1 MTDVCRYAITIL
13 GTVTEED
20 LNATSPLALS
30 LMEVSN
36 NRTQVTLLSDQAGMI
51 GVIRHLHGLGL
62 ILLSI
67 DRKPAL

>member
-20 LNATSPLALS
+20 LNTTSPLAVTVA
-30 LMEVSN
+30 EVAN
-36 NRTQVTLLSDQAGMI
+36 DRTQVTLLSDQAGMV

-67 DRKPAL
+67 DRTPAL